1 MGYEHS
7 DVVEGQGQFARR
19 GGIVD
24 IYSAVN
30 ENPIR
35 LDFFDE
41 DVDAIK
47 TLDAKTQR
55 SLGNISE
62 AKIYPMRELVY
73 NEEQVEIAIKN
84 IEKDLNSFK
93 NKTDKIKMLTDEVIE
108 KLREQKSTIK
118 QQAL

>member
-1 MGYEHS
+1 MSCVKKLVFMGYEHS

-93 NKTDKIKMLTDEVIE
+93 NKTDKIKN
-108 KLREQKSTIK
+108 
-118 QQAL
+118 AY